1 MRQVLGHSA
10 DKYVTGRMLQTSN
23 ARRWSNLLAE
33 RWSHDA
39 GELPSLTP
47 RDTEV
52 AVLLNGQSVVD
63 RIGSGMRQVTHGRPG
78 TVWLCPSGITEE
90 FINVEEPIS
99 ECLHIFLP
107 GQPFDETVLRDL
119 DIDPR
124 RVELRYEAIA
134 QDAFI
139 GQIAGQIL
147 GELDHESASGRLLME
162 ALGLALAAH
171 LVHKYSAVDLRRSP
185 LRNADKPLD
194 PRRLARVMEFIRCN
208 LDSDLTVSQLA
219 SVACMSAAHFA
230 RSFRLA
236 TGLPPHEFVSQ
247 QRLELAKTRLLR
259 DDVQIG
265 EIAFA
270 AGFSSQANFTRA
282 FRKAVGVTPA
292 QFRAQKHGDANRLA
306 ADAGRGHP

>member
-1 MRQVLGHSA
+1 MPQILGHSA
-10 DKYVTGRMLQTSN
+10 DKYVTGQMLQSSQ
-23 ARRWSNLLAE
+23 ARRWSNILAE
-33 RWSHDA
+33 RWSHEA
-39 GELPSLTP
+39 GELPALTP

-52 AVLLNGQSVVD
+52 AVLLTGHSLVD

-90 FINVEEPIS
+90 FINVEKRIE

-119 DIDPR
+119 EIDPR
-124 RVELRYEAIA
+124 RVELRYEAVA
-134 QDAFI
+134 QDGFI
-139 GQIAGQIL
+139 GQVAEQIL
-147 GELDHESASGRLLME
+147 RELDHETSSGRLLME

-171 LVHKYSAVDLRRSP
+171 LVHKYSAVDLRQSP
-185 LRNADKPLD
+185 PRNVDKPLD
-194 PRRLARVMEFIRCN
+194 ARRLARVMEFIGCN
-208 LDSDLTVSQLA
+208 LDTELSVGQLA

-236 TGLPPHEFVSQ
+236 TGLPPHEFVSR
-247 QRLELAKTRLLR
+247 QRLELAKRRLLA
-259 DDVQIG
+259 DQVQIS

-282 FRKAVGVTPA
+282 FRKLVGVTPA
-292 QFRAQKHGDANRLA
+292 QFRARKLVEPQAR
-306 ADAGRGHP
+306 

>member
-1 MRQVLGHSA
+1 MPQVLGHSA
-10 DKYVTGRMLQTSN
+10 DKYVTGQMLQTST

-33 RWSHDA
+33 RWTHAA
-39 GELPSLTP
+39 GELPPLTP

-52 AVLLNGQSVVD
+52 AVLLNGNSVVD

-78 TVWLCPSGITEE
+78 TVWLCPSGIKEE
-90 FINVEEPIS
+90 FINVEQPIQ

-124 RVELRYEAIA
+124 RVELRYETVA

-139 GQIAGQIL
+139 DQVATQIL
-147 GELDHESASGRLLME
+147 RELDQESASGRLLME

-171 LVHKYSAVDLRRSP
+171 LVHKYSAVDLRLP
-185 LRNADKPLD
+185 KLRGADKPLE
-194 PRRLARVMEFIRCN
+194 PRRLKRVLDFIRQN
-208 LDSDLTVSQLA
+208 LDADLTVTQLA
-219 SVACMSAAHFA
+219 QVACMSAAHFA
-230 RSFRLA
+230 RGFRLA
-236 TGLPPHEFVSQ
+236 TGSPPHEFVSHERL
-247 QRLELAKTRLLR
+247 QRAKTRLLT

-292 QFRAQKHGDANRLA
+292 QFRAQAALNR
-306 ADAGRGHP
+306 

>member
-1 MRQVLGHSA
+1 MPQVLGHSA

-23 ARRWSNLLAE
+23 VRRWSNLLAE
-33 RWSHDA
+33 RWSHEA

-52 AVLLNGQSVVD
+52 AVLLTGNSLVD

-90 FINVEEPIS
+90 FINVEEPIQ

-107 GQPFDETVLRDL
+107 GQPFNETVLRDL
-119 DIDPR
+119 DIDPK

-139 GQIAGQIL
+139 GQIASQIL
-147 GELDHESASGRLLME
+147 GELDHESSSGRLLME

-171 LVHKYSAVDLRRSP
+171 LVHRYSAVDLRPPP
-185 LRNADKPLD
+185 LRCTDKPLEA
-194 PRRLARVMEFIRCN
+194 RRLKRVTDFIRQN
-208 LDSDLTVSQLA
+208 LDSDLTVTQLA
-219 SVACMSAAHFA
+219 QVACMSAAHFA

-236 TGLPPHEFVSQ
+236 TGVPPHEYVSLA
-247 QRLELAKTRLLR
+247 RLELAKMRLHS
-259 DDVQIG
+259 DQDQIG

-292 QFRAQKHGDANRLA
+292 QFRAQRPSPPTNGS
-306 ADAGRGHP
+306 

>member
-1 MRQVLGHSA
+1 MPQILGHSL
-10 DKYVTGRMLQTSN
+10 DKYLTGRMLQTSN

-33 RWSHDA
+33 RWSHEA
-39 GELPSLTP
+39 GELPPLTP

-52 AVLLNGQSVVD
+52 AVLLNGHSVVD

-78 TVWLCPSGITEE
+78 TVWLCPSGIMEE
-90 FINVEEPIS
+90 FINVEEPIQ

-107 GQPFDETVLRDL
+107 GQPFDEAVLRDL
-119 DIDPR
+119 DIDPK
-124 RVELRYEAIA
+124 RVELRYETVA

-139 GQIAGQIL
+139 SQVASQIL
-147 GELDHESASGRLLME
+147 NELDHESSSGRLLME

-171 LVHKYSAVDLRRSP
+171 LVHKYSAVDFRQSLPRS
-185 LRNADKPLD
+185 ADKPLEA
-194 PRRLARVMEFIRCN
+194 RRLKRVMEFIRQN
-208 LDSDLTVSQLA
+208 LDADLTVTQLA
-219 SVACMSAAHFA
+219 EVACMSAAHFA

-236 TGLPPHEFVSQ
+236 TGLPPHEFVSH
-247 QRLELAKTRLLR
+247 QRLELAKMRLLKG
-259 DDVQIG
+259 DVQIG

-292 QFRAQKHGDANRLA
+292 QFRAQRPSLPTN
-306 ADAGRGHP
+306 GR

>member
-1 MRQVLGHSA
+1 MPQVLGHSA
-10 DKYVTGRMLQTSN
+10 DKYVTGQVLQTSS

-33 RWSHDA
+33 RWTHAA
-39 GELPSLTP
+39 GELPPLTP

-52 AVLLNGQSVVD
+52 AVLLNGSSVVD

-78 TVWLCPSGITEE
+78 TVWLCPSGIKEE
-90 FINVEEPIS
+90 FINVEEPIQ

-124 RVELRYEAIA
+124 RVELRYETVA

-139 GQIAGQIL
+139 GQVAGQIL
-147 GELDHESASGRLLME
+147 SELDQESSSGRLLME

-171 LVHKYSAVDLRRSP
+171 LVHKYSAVDLRQP
-185 LRNADKPLD
+185 QLRCSDKPLET
-194 PRRLARVMEFIRCN
+194 RRLKRVMDFISQN
-208 LDSDLTVSQLA
+208 LDADLTVTQLA
-219 SVACMSAAHFA
+219 QVACMSAAHFA

-236 TGLPPHEFVSQ
+236 TGLPPHEFVSHE
-247 QRLELAKTRLLR
+247 RLERAKMRLLKG
-259 DDVQIG
+259 DVQIG

-282 FRKAVGVTPA
+282 FRKAVGMTPA
-292 QFRAQKHGDANRLA
+292 QFRAQAAVNR
-306 ADAGRGHP
+306 

>member
-1 MRQVLGHSA
+1 MGQVLGHSV

-33 RWSHDA
+33 RWSHAA

-52 AVLLNGQSVVD
+52 AILLNGNSLVD

-78 TVWLCPSGITEE
+78 TVWLCPSGIKEE
-90 FINVEEPIS
+90 FINVAEPIDD
-99 ECLHIFLP
+99 CLHIFLP
-107 GQPFDETVLRDL
+107 GQPFDDTMLRDF
-119 DIDPR
+119 DIDPKR
-124 RVELRYEAIA
+124 IELRYEAVA

-139 GQIAGQIL
+139 GYAASQIL
-147 GELDHESASGRLLME
+147 HELGSESSTGRLLME
-162 ALGLALAAH
+162 TLGLALSAH
-171 LVHKYSAVDLRRSP
+171 LVHTYSATAARIVAVRG
-185 LRNADKPLD
+185 ADKPLD
-194 PRRLARVMEFIRCN
+194 PRRLSRVVEFIRGN
-208 LDSDLTVSQLA
+208 LDSDLTVTQMA

-236 TGLPPHEFVSQ
+236 TGLPPHEYVSD
-247 QRLELAKTRLLR
+247 QRLAVAKQRLLTENI
-259 DDVQIG
+259 QIG
-265 EIAFA
+265 EIALA

-292 QFRAQKHGDANRLA
+292 QFRAQK
-306 ADAGRGHP
+306 